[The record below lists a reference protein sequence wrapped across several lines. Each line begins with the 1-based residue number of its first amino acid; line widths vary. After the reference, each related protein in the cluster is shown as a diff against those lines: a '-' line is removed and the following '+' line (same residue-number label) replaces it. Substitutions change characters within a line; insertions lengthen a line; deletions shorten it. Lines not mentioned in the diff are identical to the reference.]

1 MKQIAKEA
9 MELSTPITEIS
20 DKELSDMYEQWYKDH
35 FCAEIPSALTVLGF
49 CRLNGTSLIC
59 RAPKQSILATL
70 DRTYLE

>member
-35 FCAEIPSALTVLGF
+35 FCAEIPSALGE
-49 CRLNGTSLIC
+49 SLIC

-70 DRTYLE
+70 VRIHLE

>member
-20 DKELSDMYEQWYKDH
+20 DKELSDMYEQWHKDH
-35 FCAEIPSALTVLGF
+35 FCAEIPSAL
-49 CRLNGTSLIC
+49 GTSLIY

-70 DRTYLE
+70 VRTYLE